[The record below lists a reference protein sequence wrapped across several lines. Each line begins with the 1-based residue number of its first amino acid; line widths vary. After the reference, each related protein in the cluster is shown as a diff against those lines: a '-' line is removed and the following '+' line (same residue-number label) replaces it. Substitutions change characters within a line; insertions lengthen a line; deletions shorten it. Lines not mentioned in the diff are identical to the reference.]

1 MAVAMSDARHRARPR
16 ALTATV
22 AAVCALGLAAWS
34 WPGSAGPER
43 VTLSVVGTTDL
54 HGRID
59 TSQEGKGGLARFGGY
74 LANLRQ
80 ARDADGGGVVL
91 LDTGDTYQGGI
102 TSNLSEGA
110 VVIDAYNALGYTALA
125 VGNHDFEYGAVDHWD
140 DDEGADADPRG
151 ALKARAAQARFPFLA
166 ANLIDAATAQP
177 VAWPNVQPSA
187 LVEVAGIRVGIVG
200 VMTLHSLSMTLAA
213 NVGGLSIAPL
223 AATIEREARALRE
236 RGATVVIAASH
247 AGGVCT
253 AFDDSASIAPCDPAG
268 EMFEVAGA
276 LPAGLVDAVVAGHTH
291 GAVAHQVHGIPMVQA
306 YSWGQ
311 AFSRVDLTVE
321 TATGAVVGSRIFAP
335 QPICAREAEGAGHC
349 VPAATA
355 ASVPPHYEG
364 REVADDPAV
373 IAAMAP
379 ALQRVADLR
388 ARPLGV
394 SLDGAVARGDRDGE
408 SPLGHLFAEA
418 MLAAVPGADAALGY
432 SAGPGGIRVG
442 LAAGPVTQ
450 GAVYDAFPFDN
461 RVVAVTV
468 TGADLRRMLTAQ
480 VRRPRFR
487 SRSLGV
493 SGLRVTVECRADT
506 LEVDVRRAS
515 GAPIGAA
522 ERLVVATTDFMA
534 SRLTA
539 DAADPEAGRARMAP
553 GTYQDAPLVREVVRD
568 WLRAQGPTLAVS
580 RLVDPVRPRWL
591 TATGAVSGCQT
602 R

>member
-1 MAVAMSDARHRARPR
+1 MSPDARLRARPR
-16 ALTATV
+16 ALTGTL

-34 WPGSAGPER
+34 WPGSSAPER
-43 VTLSVVGTTDL
+43 VTISVVGTTDL

-59 TSQEGKGGLARFGGY
+59 TSDHGKGGLARFGGY
-74 LANLRQ
+74 LANLRR
-80 ARDADGGGVVL
+80 ARAADGGGVVL

-125 VGNHDFEYGAVDHWD
+125 VGNHDFEYGAVDRWD

-166 ANLIDAATAQP
+166 ANLIDSATGQP
-177 VAWPNVQPSA
+177 VTWPNVQPSA

-213 NVGGLSIAPL
+213 NVGGLAIAPL
-223 AATIEREARALRE
+223 AATVEREALALRE

-253 AFDDSASIAPCDPAG
+253 AFDDPASIASCDPAA
-268 EMFEVAGA
+268 EMFEVVRV

-321 TATGAVVGSRIFAP
+321 TATGSVVGSRIFAP
-335 QPICAREAEGAGHC
+335 QPICARQAEGTGHC

-373 IAAMAP
+373 LAAMAP

-394 SLDGAVARGDRDGE
+394 SLDGEVARGDRDGE

-442 LAAGPVTQ
+442 LAAGAVTQ

-493 SGLRVTVECRADT
+493 SGLRVTVDCRADA

-515 GAPIGAA
+515 GAPIGDA

-534 SRLTA
+534 SRLSA
-539 DAADPEAGRARMAP
+539 DAADPEAGRTRPAP
-553 GTYQDAPLVREVVRD
+553 GTHQDALLVRDVVRD
-568 WLRAQGPTLAVS
+568 WLQAQGPTLAVS